1 MRQATSDQGSKA
13 PPGFLLLGPRAPGGP
28 ADLLLFTLLR
38 LDMSSITEDAQDDVA
53 LEQLGYKQE
62 LRRGMT
68 LLCVTLCA
76 VHMQLFI

>member
-1 MRQATSDQGSKA
+1 
-13 PPGFLLLGPRAPGGP
+13 LLLGPRASGGP

-38 LDMSSITEDAQDDVA
+38 LDMSSITEDAQDDAV